1 MTAPGEGFDVRPE
14 ELRAGAAA
22 LRGDAE
28 ALVAACRAASAAIA
42 SASGA
47 CGTEPLAS
55 AASRFGQALD
65 GAGGAAA
72 RRVTDAAASLE
83 ASASTYVARD
93 GGVADGLGGP
103 AVPGAPPVVLPGLG
117 GN

>member
-1 MTAPGEGFDVRPE
+1 VTAPGEGFGVRPE
-14 ELRAGAAA
+14 ELRAGAAG
-22 LRGDAE
+22 LRGDAGD
-28 ALVAACRAASAAIA
+28 LVAACRAASAALA

-55 AASRFGQALD
+55 AASRFAQALD
-65 GAGGAAA
+65 GAGGAVS

-83 ASASTYVARD
+83 ASATTYVTGD
-93 GGVADGLGGP
+93 GSAAEGLGGP
-103 AVPGAPPVVLPGLG
+103 AAPGAPPVVLPGLG